1 MYPDKKRTSLSRDE
15 RSSEPHQPPQAISS
29 SSRAPRRIYARP
41 AMTYVNTNNPYLPV
55 HQRPPSPPATAYFS
69 GFQNENESQDAALGM
84 QREPTAHTDA
94 QAHFAYSTTLRRH
107 QVDSAGYAATPI
119 RPDFLADG
127 FTTLLGK
134 AQRAWDNWRSGG
146 EDELLESGW
155 GEREPATEEEHPR
168 EGKSGQFASWSIE
181 VRSGCSMGFPG

>member
-1 MYPDKKRTSLSRDE
+1 MYPDKKRTSLSGDE
-15 RSSEPHQPPQAISS
+15 RSSNPHQPPQAVSS

-41 AMTYVNTNNPYLPV
+41 AMAYANTNNPYLPAR
-55 HQRPPSPPATAYFS
+55 QRSPSPPATAYFS
-69 GFQNENESQDAALGM
+69 GFQNDNEDLDPAADM

-107 QVDSAGYAATPI
+107 HVDSAGYAATPI

-134 AQRAWDNWRSGG
+134 AQRTWDNWRSGG
-146 EDELLESGW
+146 NDALLENGW
-155 GEREPATEEEHPR
+155 AEREPTTEAEPPR
-168 EGKSGQFASWSIE
+168 EGKSGQFASWSVE
-181 VRSGCSMGFPG
+181 VRVKCTML

>member
-1 MYPDKKRTSLSRDE
+1 MYPDKKRTSLSKDE
-15 RSSEPHQPPQAISS
+15 RSSNPHQSPQAISS

-41 AMTYVNTNNPYLPV
+41 AMAYVNTNNPYIPAQ
-55 HQRPPSPPATAYFS
+55 QRPPSPPATAYFS
-69 GFQNENESQDAALGM
+69 GFQNENEGQAPAAGM

-134 AQRAWDNWRSGG
+134 AQRAWDNWKSGG
-146 EDELLESGW
+146 KDALLENGW
-155 GEREPATEEEHPR
+155 GEREPTTEAEPPR

-181 VRSGCSMGFPG
+181 VRVECTVL